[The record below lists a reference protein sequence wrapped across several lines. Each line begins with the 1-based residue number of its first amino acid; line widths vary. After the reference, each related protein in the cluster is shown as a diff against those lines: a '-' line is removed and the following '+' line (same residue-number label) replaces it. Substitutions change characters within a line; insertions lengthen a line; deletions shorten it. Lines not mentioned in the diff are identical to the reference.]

1 MAKTKGRIFTVIS
14 LLLIIS
20 LGWLLYLN
28 FYGSKDKATMVMGG
42 QYQKQSTE
50 KEQHNITPPKTDAE
64 KYFRPSKLP
73 ILNNKNFSF
82 SFFDSFSDK
91 NTSKNT
97 IPDYLIKTPEDT
109 IINYFSIL
117 REAENLDE
125 NKMGGCGTIG
135 NSKSPYPA
143 AYAFLSSNYK
153 GKLSYEKYLKSF
165 KNIAHINLIKLKR
178 VPFDLSYP
186 TSLRY
191 FIEIE
196 TIEGTDKDSTYFAYY
211 YGYIYLSQ
219 EGNQYKI
226 ENIDFYGEDFLCAAY
241 HGWAHNAEA
250 SVLIR
255 YGDWCSLVKKLQPT
269 KQDGYV
275 KKIYFEGTDGH
286 DYLIEFI
293 TLTND
298 TDIEIAQ
305 YRKTEDGKWE
315 FIRLNPEKCLED
327 KKQTN
332 QWLKNAVHFKRRG

>member
-1 MAKTKGRIFTVIS
+1 MTKAKGRIFTVIS
-14 LLLIIS
+14 SLLIIL
-20 LGWLLYLN
+20 LGGLLYLN
-28 FYGSKDKATMVMGG
+28 FYSSKDKTTMVMGG
-42 QYQKQSTE
+42 QFQKQPVE
-50 KEQHNITPPKTDAE
+50 KEEHNITSPKTDAE
-64 KYFRPSKLP
+64 KYFRPSKLN
-73 ILNNKNFSF
+73 ILNDKNFDSK
-82 SFFDSFSDK
+82 FFDLFSEKDS
-91 NTSKNT
+91 SKNT
-97 IPDYLIKTPEDT
+97 LPEYLLKTPEDT

-135 NSKSPYPA
+135 YAKYPYPA
-143 AYAFLSSNYK
+143 AYAFLSTNYK

-196 TIEGTDKDSTYFAYY
+196 TIEGSEKNGTYFSYY
-211 YGYIYLSQ
+211 YGYVYLSQ
-219 EGNQYKI
+219 EGNGYKI
-226 ENIDFYGEDFLCAAY
+226 ENIEFYGEDFLCAAY

-255 YGDWCSLVKKLQPT
+255 YGNWCSLLKKLEPT
-269 KQDGYV
+269 KQDEYV

-293 TLTND
+293 ELTND
-298 TDIEIAQ
+298 TDVEIAQ
-305 YRKTEDGKWE
+305 YRKSKDGKWE
-315 FIRLNPEKCLED
+315 FVRLNPEKCLEE
-327 KKQTN
+327 KKE
-332 QWLKNAVHFKRRG
+332 

>member
-1 MAKTKGRIFTVIS
+1 MTKAKRKTFIVIS
-14 LLLIIS
+14 SVLMILLAM
-20 LGWLLYLN
+20 GLYLR
-28 FYGSKDKATMVMGG
+28 FYNTKDRAKMVMGG
-42 QYQKQSTE
+42 QFQKQPTE
-50 KEQHNITPPKTDAE
+50 KEEHNITSPKTDNE
-64 KYFRPSKLP
+64 KYFRPSKLD
-73 ILNNKNFSF
+73 ILNNKNFDYK
-82 SFFDSFSDK
+82 FFDLFSEKDA
-91 NTSKNT
+91 SKNT
-97 IPDYLIKTPEDT
+97 LPEYFLKTPEGT

-135 NSKSPYPA
+135 NAKYPYPV

-165 KNIAHINLIKLKR
+165 KNIAHLNLIKLKR
-178 VPFDLSYP
+178 IPFDLNYP

-211 YGYIYLSQ
+211 YAYIYLSQ

-255 YGDWCSLVKKLQPT
+255 YGDWCSLVKKLHPT
-269 KQDGYV
+269 KQEGYV
-275 KKIYFEGTDGH
+275 KKIYFEGTDGNE
-286 DYLIEFI
+286 YLIEFI

-298 TDIEIAQ
+298 TDIETAQ
-305 YRKTEDGKWE
+305 YRKTQDGKWE
-315 FIRLNPEKCLED
+315 FIRLNPEKCLEE
-327 KKQTN
+327 KKKTSQ
-332 QWLKNAVHFKRRG
+332 